1 MSAAPVIGLVAG
13 EASGDLLGANLVE
26 ALKARRPDLQFVGI
40 AGPRMIAAGVQA
52 LYPMEKLSVSGY
64 LEVLPRVVE
73 ILNIRRKLTR
83 HFLQTPPQAFIGI
96 DAPDFNLRLEF
107 NLKRAGITTIHYPS
121 PSIWAWRGER
131 IHFIKRAVDHM
142 LLNYAFEKT
151 IYDQAGVPS
160 TFVGHPAADRL
171 ADYPAQAA
179 VRAKLGLHG
188 DAPVIALLP
197 GSRVSEIQAMAGLFV
212 AAAQRISAA
221 VPGVRF
227 VTPLV
232 NQKTRALFE
241 AVMRDAGAGLNI
253 QLLDGQS
260 EAAMAA
266 SDVALVKSGT
276 ATLEC
281 ALLQRPMV
289 ITYRASWLTAWLMRR
304 KALVPYVG
312 LPNILAK
319 EFVVPEFIQEAATPE
334 ALSRAVIDLLS
345 DAPRRAAISARF
357 ARMQHELQQNTA
369 QRAADAVMPYI
380 EKS

>member
-26 ALKARRPDLQFVGI
+26 ALKARRPDLHFVGI
-40 AGPRMIAAGVQA
+40 AGPRMIAAGVEA

-64 LEVLPRVVE
+64 LEVLPRVIE
-73 ILNIRRKLTR
+73 ILGIRRKLTR
-83 HFLQTPPQAFIGI
+83 YFLQTPPQVFIGI

-107 NLKRAGITTIHYPS
+107 KLKQAGITTIHYPS

-142 LLNYAFEKT
+142 LLNYAFEKD
-151 IYDQAGVPS
+151 IYDKAGVPS
-160 TFVGHPAADRL
+160 TYVGHPAADRL
-171 ADYPAQAA
+171 AGYPAQAA
-179 VRAKLGLHG
+179 VRARLGLQG

-212 AAAQRISAA
+212 AAAKLISAA
-221 VPGVRF
+221 VPDVRF

-232 NQKTRALFE
+232 NQRTRALFE
-241 AVMRDAGAGLNI
+241 TALRDAELNI

-266 SDVALVKSGT
+266 ADVVLVKSGT

-289 ITYRASWLTAWLMRR
+289 ITYRASRLTAWLMRR
-304 KALVPYVG
+304 SALVPYVG
-312 LPNILAK
+312 LPNILAG
-319 EFVVPEFIQEAATPE
+319 EFVVPEYIQEAATPE
-334 ALSRAVIDLLS
+334 ALSRAVIDLLN
-345 DAPRRAAISARF
+345 DAPRRARISERF
-357 ARMQHELQQNTA
+357 ARMQIELKQNTA
-369 QRAADAVMPYI
+369 QKAAAAVMPYV

>member
-1 MSAAPVIGLVAG
+1 MPAAPVIGLVAG

-40 AGPRMIAAGVQA
+40 AGPRMIAAGVEA
-52 LYPMEKLSVSGY
+52 LFPMERLSVNGY
-64 LEVLPRVVE
+64 LEVLPRVIE
-73 ILNIRRKLTR
+73 ILGIRRKLTR
-83 HFLQTPPQAFIGI
+83 HFLQMPPQVFIGI

-107 NLKRAGITTIHYPS
+107 NLKQAGITTIHYPS
-121 PSIWAWRGER
+121 PSIWAWRAER

-142 LLNYAFEKT
+142 LLNYAFEKA
-151 IYDQAGVPS
+151 IYDKAGVPS

-179 VRAKLGLHG
+179 VRARLGLTG

-197 GSRVSEIQAMAGLFV
+197 GSRVSEIQAMAGLFI
-212 AAAQRISAA
+212 AAATRIAAA
-221 VPGVRF
+221 VPGARF

-241 AVMRDAGAGLNI
+241 AALRDSGLNI

-266 SDVALVKSGT
+266 ADVVLVKSGT

-312 LPNILAK
+312 LPNILAG

-334 ALSRAVIDLLS
+334 ALSGAVIELLN
-345 DAPRRAAISARF
+345 DAPRRASISQRF
-357 ARMQHELQQNTA
+357 ANMQNELKQNTA
-369 QRAADAVMPYI
+369 QKAADAVMPYI
-380 EKS
+380 ENS